1 MRLWKTVAR
10 VLFAAALSIPIA
22 SCGFSSHSGSTASNP
37 PSESPSIESSGRMFS
52 GDFFVSQV
60 DDVYRANTNP
70 AQVQVSYSFDE
81 SGSFKRQSKLRV
93 EEGVYLIS
101 TQGELVFYIEK
112 VNGEP
117 LTEARIDRYSIIEE
131 VSDSITLGSGP
142 SRKLVLKRR

>member
-10 VLFAAALSIPIA
+10 VLLVAALSILIA
-22 SCGFSSHSGSTASNP
+22 SCGFSRQSGSTASNP
-37 PSESPSIESSGRMFS
+37 PSESPSIESSGRMLS
-52 GDFFVSQV
+52 GDFVVSQV

-81 SGSFKRQSKLRV
+81 SGNFKRQSKSRF

-112 VNGEP
+112 INGEP

-131 VSDSITLGSGP
+131 GSDSITLGSGP
-142 SRKLVLKRR
+142 TRKLVLKRR

>member
-10 VLFAAALSIPIA
+10 VLLVAALSILIA
-22 SCGFSSHSGSTASNP
+22 SCGFSRQSGSTASNP
-37 PSESPSIESSGRMFS
+37 PSESPSIESSGRMLS
-52 GDFFVSQV
+52 GDFVVSQV

-81 SGSFKRQSKLRV
+81 SGNFKRQSKSRF

-112 VNGEP
+112 INGEP

-131 VSDSITLGSGP
+131 GSDSITLGSGP
-142 SRKLVLKRR
+142 SRRLVLKRR

>member
-10 VLFAAALSIPIA
+10 VLLVAALSILIA
-22 SCGFSSHSGSTASNP
+22 SCGFSRQSGSTASNP
-37 PSESPSIESSGRMFS
+37 PSESPSIESSGRMLS
-52 GDFFVSQV
+52 GDFVVSQV

-81 SGSFKRQSKLRV
+81 SGNFKRQSKSRF
-93 EEGVYLIS
+93 EEGMYLIS

-112 VNGEP
+112 INGEP

-131 VSDSITLGSGP
+131 GSDSITLGSGP
-142 SRKLVLKRR
+142 SRRLVLKRR